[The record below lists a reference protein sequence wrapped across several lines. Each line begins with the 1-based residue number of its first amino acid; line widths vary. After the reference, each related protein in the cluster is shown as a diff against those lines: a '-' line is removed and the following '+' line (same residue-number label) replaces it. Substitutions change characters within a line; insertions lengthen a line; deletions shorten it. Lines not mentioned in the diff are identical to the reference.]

1 MITRSKLD
9 EATMHI
15 HFDREEFSR
24 RQQNVCRKMQQ
35 AGLDG
40 LLIFRQE
47 SMYYLTGYDTEGF
60 VLFQAMYM
68 SCDGRIALLTR
79 SADRLQARI
88 TSTLEDV
95 RIWVDREG
103 ANPAQDLKDLLAEYG
118 CAGKHIGVEYEAYGL
133 TGQRAMM
140 VNDALD
146 GFCHLSDASDLVRLV
161 RLVKSPAEL
170 NYVRKAGKI
179 VDAAWNVANQKSVPG
194 AFLGDVYGEMM
205 HVMMSMDGDP
215 SASRWP
221 MGAGTN
227 SMLVR
232 YHTGKETIGAN
243 DQVQHEFAGSF
254 RHYHAAAMSVIITGD
269 VDPRQQAMFH
279 ACREALERCKDA
291 LRPGA
296 TVGEIYDAHKASL
309 TAAGYG
315 HACLNA
321 CGYTLGITYPP
332 SWMDWPMLWTGN
344 PDVIEE
350 GMVFFMHMIL
360 LDDTTNLTMS
370 LGETAIVTSGACEPV
385 CHAPQELI
393 VN

>member
-232 YHTGKETIGAN
+232 YHTGKETIGTN

>member
-1 MITRSKLD
+1 
-9 EATMHI
+9 MHI

-232 YHTGKETIGAN
+232 YHTGKETIGTN

-279 ACREALERCKDA
+279 ACREALDRCKDA

>member
-40 LLIFRQE
+40 VLMFRQE

-60 VLFQAMYM
+60 VLFQAMFM
-68 SCDGRIALLTR
+68 SSDGRIALLTR
-79 SADRLQARI
+79 SADRLQAQI
-88 TSTLEDV
+88 TSTIGDV

-279 ACREALERCKDA
+279 ACREALDRCKEA

-296 TVGEIYDAHKASL
+296 TVGEIYDAHKSSL

>member
-1 MITRSKLD
+1 
-9 EATMHI
+9 MHI

-146 GFCHLSDASDLVRLV
+146 RFCHLSDASDLVRLV

-232 YHTGKETIGAN
+232 YHTGKETIGTN

-279 ACREALERCKDA
+279 ACREALDRCKDA

>member
-1 MITRSKLD
+1 M
-9 EATMHI
+9 
-15 HFDREEFSR
+15 
-24 RQQNVCRKMQQ
+24 
-35 AGLDG
+35 
-40 LLIFRQE
+40 
-47 SMYYLTGYDTEGF
+47 
-60 VLFQAMYM
+60 LFQAMYM

>member
-1 MITRSKLD
+1 
-9 EATMHI
+9 MHI

>member
-1 MITRSKLD
+1 
-9 EATMHI
+9 MHI

-232 YHTGKETIGAN
+232 YHTGKETIGTN

>member
-1 MITRSKLD
+1 
-9 EATMHI
+9 MHI

-385 CHAPQELI
+385 CHAPARTHRKLTRADAGA
-393 VN
+393 

>member
-1 MITRSKLD
+1 
-9 EATMHI
+9 MHI

-146 GFCHLSDASDLVRLV
+146 GFCHLNDASDLVRLV

-232 YHTGKETIGAN
+232 YHTGKESIGTN

-279 ACREALERCKDA
+279 ACREALDRCKDA

>member
-232 YHTGKETIGAN
+232 YHTGKETIGTN

-296 TVGEIYDAHKASL
+296 TVGEIYDAHKNSL

>member
-1 MITRSKLD
+1 
-9 EATMHI
+9 MHI

-194 AFLGDVYGEMM
+194 TFLGDVYGEMM

-243 DQVQHEFAGSF
+243 DQVQHEFAGSY

-296 TVGEIYDAHKASL
+296 TVGEIYDAHKKSL